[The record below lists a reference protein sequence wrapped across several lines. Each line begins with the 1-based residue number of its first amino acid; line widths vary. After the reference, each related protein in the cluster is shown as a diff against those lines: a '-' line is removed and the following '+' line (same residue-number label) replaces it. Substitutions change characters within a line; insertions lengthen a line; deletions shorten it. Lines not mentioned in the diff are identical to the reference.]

1 MAQGSKDPDGGM
13 CHHRKYYVS
22 GCVGWGKGLDDFK
35 EGPVDRGDH
44 GYLGTWGTSNI
55 TFDIDI
61 DCHEY

>member
-1 MAQGSKDPDGGM
+1 MAQGSEDPDGGM

-22 GCVGWGKGLDDFK
+22 GCVAVWGGVKAWMILKKDPLIVGTMA
-35 EGPVDRGDH
+35 
-44 GYLGTWGTSNI
+44 TWGTSNI